1 MSIAK
6 KINLTVDMWDYLVYS
21 YISASFEVLSL
32 SKTIKLNGTCTGK
45 SK

>member
-32 SKTIKLNGTCTGK
+32 KQNNKT
-45 SK
+45 